1 MKRYIAYNPKYNDD
15 KRHKTYFQHFTEIFS
30 NFVGTHLMCDVTQ
43 RADPPPNMSHHVTIC
58 RRKPTLL
65 KWLVHVEKT
74 IERPSDY
81 LEVLTDSLT
90 LTLHFY

>member
-43 RADPPPNMSHHVTIC
+43 RADPPPPPHKLCDILC
-58 RRKPTLL
+58 
-65 KWLVHVEKT
+65 
-74 IERPSDY
+74 ERPLTSL
-81 LEVLTDSLT
+81 LESQYQCSNVN
-90 LTLHFY
+90 